1 MFYSVTFYYEDY
13 YSIYFVRRDDDRG
26 NYNYNDKNNYLLPF
40 PQSFSI
46 LRVSLLRMITCL
58 LEDQS
63 EDIRSSN
70 QSVFAINGNKK
81 WSDVDTKYS
90 HTSIFIKQFLLK
102 ILLWSDY
109 KKLLLWKNN
118 INIDFVSLTGNLF
131 SCKCRELN
139 LIFYKKVSLLS
150 NLL

>member
-13 YSIYFVRRDDDRG
+13 YSIYFVRRDDDIG
-26 NYNYNDKNNYLLPF
+26 NYNDKNNYLLRF
-40 PQSFSI
+40 PSSFSI
-46 LRVSLLRMITCL
+46 LTVSLLRMITCL

-81 WSDVDTKYS
+81 WSMLTPNIVIHQFLSNSFYSKYS
-90 HTSIFIKQFLLK
+90 YEVTT
-102 ILLWSDY
+102 

>member
-13 YSIYFVRRDDDRG
+13 YSIYFVRRDDDIG
-26 NYNYNDKNNYLLPF
+26 NYNDKNNYLLRF
-40 PQSFSI
+40 PSSFSI
-46 LRVSLLRMITCL
+46 LTVSLLRMITCL

-70 QSVFAINGNKK
+70 QSVLLTPNIVIHQFLSN
-81 WSDVDTKYS
+81 SFYSKYS
-90 HTSIFIKQFLLK
+90 YEVTT
-102 ILLWSDY
+102 